1 MGSTP
6 ESLLDGLLG
15 ASVVQGTVLA
25 AIAWRRRGAAPA
37 LRWFALVMATLAL
50 LSLLDLLWDG
60 PHAAL
65 VASIA
70 LQWTSWIPAPA
81 FWLYLRTLIG
91 LPTRPRSRL
100 LRHFL
105 PALAMALPSAWLAW
119 RVHLDGRA
127 ALDVPV
133 VARAWATWNT
143 VLAAGFVLGLVAYL
157 GLAAYWLRR
166 HAAALRDAV
175 ADTGAHELAWL
186 RQLLAL
192 ALAIGL
198 ASAIG
203 IFGGKPW
210 AVTLAVLVQSLAMLY
225 IGVRA
230 LQQPGILGLAWLE
243 QVVHDAR
250 EPAGGAAAPAPDPP
264 VFDGAAAD
272 AAAGA
277 ARPSYARSG
286 LDAPRAAAL
295 ATALRDL
302 MDGEKPF
309 LEDDLTLP
317 GLAARL
323 GASPHALSQV
333 LNQQLGTTF
342 HDFIAAHR
350 VADVQRCL
358 RDPAYDG
365 QAILD
370 LAFAA
375 GFRSK
380 SAFHEA
386 FRRATRT
393 TPSRYRATRGN
404 AGG

>member
-1 MGSTP
+1 
-6 ESLLDGLLG
+6 
-15 ASVVQGTVLA
+15 
-25 AIAWRRRGAAPA
+25 
-37 LRWFALVMATLAL
+37 MATLAL
-50 LSLLDLLWDG
+50 LSLLNLLEDG
-60 PHAAL
+60 PPAAL

-70 LQWTSWIPAPA
+70 LLWTIWIPAPA

-91 LPTRPRSRL
+91 LPTRPRSHL

-119 RVHLDGRA
+119 RVHVDGTA

-133 VARAWATWNT
+133 VARAWAAWNT
-143 VLAAGFVLGLVAYL
+143 ALAAGVVLGHV
-157 GLAAYWLRR
+157 
-166 HAAALRDAV
+166 V

-198 ASAIG
+198 AWAIG
-203 IFGGKPW
+203 MFGGKPW
-210 AVTLAVLVQSLAMLY
+210 AATPAGLVQPLAMLY

-243 QVVHDAR
+243 QVAHDAR

-264 VFDGAAAD
+264 VVDGAAAD

-295 ATALRDL
+295 ATALREL

-333 LNQQLGTTF
+333 LNQQLGTSF

-386 FRRATRT
+386 FRRATGT

-404 AGG
+404 ADS

>member
-1 MGSTP
+1 
-6 ESLLDGLLG
+6 
-15 ASVVQGTVLA
+15 
-25 AIAWRRRGAAPA
+25 
-37 LRWFALVMATLAL
+37 MATLAL
-50 LSLLDLLWDG
+50 LSLLNLLEDG
-60 PHAAL
+60 PPAAL

-70 LQWTSWIPAPA
+70 LLWTIWIPAPA

-91 LPTRPRSRL
+91 LPTRPRSHL

-119 RVHLDGRA
+119 RVHVDGTA

-133 VARAWATWNT
+133 VARAWAAWNMA
-143 VLAAGFVLGLVAYL
+143 LAAGVVLGLVAYL

-166 HAAALRDAV
+166 HAAALRDVV

-198 ASAIG
+198 AWAIG
-203 IFGGKPW
+203 MFGGKPW
-210 AVTLAVLVQSLAMLY
+210 AATPAGLVQPLAMLY

-243 QVVHDAR
+243 QVAHDAR

-264 VFDGAAAD
+264 VVDGAAAD

-295 ATALRDL
+295 ATALREL

-333 LNQQLGTTF
+333 LNQQLGTSF

-386 FRRATRT
+386 FRRATGT

-404 AGG
+404 ADS